1 MGLESSFLKFFNFII
16 IISLLSKIHSFEY
29 LPNWESNKIESNL
42 PDILLDSEIF
52 DYAIDNNTN
61 KIIYSFY
68 KNSNY
73 YFYLNEIQYNNTFKE
88 DLKYFTSPLIEYN
101 GIYYFCSEKYM
112 IKMDSYGNLE
122 PISFDNDDYIEIK
135 NYSLKCLYSPTDKNI
150 LVAFKKTRYVF
161 LYPLD
166 NPKWVTP
173 HTSNLWIDY
182 AYPIIDIN
190 IKNYESDL
198 WLGIFSK
205 NNIENKLSA
214 FKYISNGKFDGYSH
228 NVYYIDNTTYSKNI
242 FSFAF
247 SNSKLYGFSFSY
259 EPKKLNCYNFYYLD
273 ILADNHKD
281 TGNQYI
287 QIFKE
292 AEIHDA
298 YFIENTQILIYIIR
312 KIERDSSY
320 NFYLG
325 AIDIDNFIILYNIKM
340 DNYKKVF
347 YDFGYLY
354 NEKGF
359 LRIFEAKKQVIICPF
374 IYDSNE
380 NKCIFFLNENEFY
393 SIDESTG
400 INKNKKENECN
411 KKILSN
417 YCLDKCPKGLGLYNG
432 ECILCSTIY
441 YKFLYGSQICVEG
454 VPEDYN
460 NKYHNDER
468 IYYDCSEAEENLK
481 YFDYNCYS
489 SCSEIYGIPN
499 ENNTDDCITC
509 ESLGKIYNNDDCVTS
524 CDENKKDGF
533 GLVNMELNG
542 RNYSFCKT
550 CFDIGK
556 FYYKGE
562 CYDKC
567 PSEELVYESDKI
579 CFLCNEK
586 YTDKKYNSNGVCV
599 KECPD
604 GYGIQII
611 EVDGNEAMKC
621 YNCKENNK
629 YLVHNKTCQDSCEK
643 YSFIN
648 NKTNICYYC
657 NETNLTFYQDGECVN
672 ECNFSD
678 AYGLEDGNICMKC
691 SRNEIDEKR
700 NKYKD
705 EKCVSY
711 CGTYIEN
718 NGICEPCPEDKKY
731 FFEYECYSKCPQY
744 TVIMGDDEYCQSC
757 HGKYQDGNCVEECSK
772 GYVVNKTKII
782 EKNINIEICI
792 TCNSFKNNTWYNGI
806 DCVEYCPITKYASED
821 NFCRLCFCGFS
832 AHNCS
837 KFSDKCIC
845 SNTNVNGEIFG
856 ENCEFF
862 TKRKNNTKILSI
874 EPHAPIISSKK
885 AVFSYNLKDYNNENY
900 NYSIRWRVFVN
911 EIEITDTQYFA
922 SGVNER
928 IFIVNS
934 GVFQPGEIK
943 NEVYLE
949 VNISD
954 KIDLKVINILNDS
967 LSISIQS
974 IKQNREIFLESIE
987 GINHVMDNKFKLN
1000 AENLAGIQEYKFY
1013 YRLLIKDE
1021 HNEIIPIKQRKDLDP
1036 LIDKQNQK
1044 IHFMLPKF
1052 KNFLFEI
1059 SNIREEKYIA
1069 TNIEKIN
1076 ENSNMEYKL
1085 DDILNYTIPSIISS
1099 YNDIEIIF
1107 LIMKY
1112 LDINKN
1118 NDLIISQKEYE
1129 QILNLTEDKL
1139 ILVAKENGAYQ
1150 GPEPEEKENKTEKSI
1165 RYYINYY
1172 EPKTIFSLMN
1182 KIFLSQETKI
1192 PNECFDKIAIIFK
1205 EFFNILLENNYEKK
1219 LDKSDILSFFRTF
1232 DHFIE
1237 IYVNKQKSD
1246 NNYII
1251 NKDDVLEI
1259 LNKLTEYL
1267 ISQVYPGE
1275 TIRLV
1280 GKQVSLFLSRFG
1292 EYQNHLSFSST
1303 NNISEKLKYDDYN
1316 TFTYYDYNINQEKCD
1331 DDGNTLLCI
1340 ENAQYKIFKEN
1351 ISDIHNY
1358 CLSLITINNNNDKFF
1373 HNENEGNTFQM
1384 NLINYINK
1392 DKIYNTSLFYDIEFP
1407 FYYVPSLSKNH
1418 QKIFTEDINSNIER
1432 DYRNITCVPKN
1443 NLYNDDYYCLTYFN
1457 YDTNVIKCS
1466 CNIMDEITYI
1476 SNYKAANFYK
1486 EIQTKG
1492 KFKTYGYFN
1501 KFSLYGFFGILA
1513 IILIPNF
1520 FYLLYEIK
1528 NDIKKAEYKLLSYT
1542 QKIKDSYLQV
1552 KALNNTSI
1560 CSFSILAFI
1569 YKFPYL
1575 SPLRRCNLQTPKYI
1589 KHFIII
1595 LSIAYGMG
1603 TNLLLFLIYYPF
1615 KEKQEII
1622 DKRDIKNKNF
1632 EVIDK
1637 NIIIKYLD
1645 KSAIF
1650 SLFGLIVS
1658 GILYYIFSK
1667 VLSFNTDERKYW
1679 KHMKT
1684 IFSNYIS
1691 NKIKNEVLLGPNW
1704 NKIKLRIIAYY
1715 NLCGQFILSKK
1726 LKKKSKTNKNFENYL
1741 TTSQAKRRDTEEM
1754 LLPLDAEGEMTELKD
1769 KTNKAGKYR
1778 SPSINNQKENI
1789 KNNHFNVGAINDSR
1803 DDSININGN
1812 VIAIIKSV
1820 HTDNFQLYGSKNKA
1834 DKLIEKNQKFER
1846 IKNKYICK
1854 KSTKNS
1860 IEDEI
1865 ESGSRSCS
1873 FDFINFYK
1881 ELEIEYVNNITFL
1894 PTDEYIIS
1902 ESIKKKQI
1910 RKGKSSTVS
1919 ISTTH
1924 HPEGY
1929 WSIFIANFVLAIL
1942 LILFVIVMFKYI
1954 KLLLNDF
1961 GSFIINI
1968 WIGSSIF
1975 IYLLA
1980 YPILYYI
1987 KIFIGSFLLFKCYY
2001 IKNKLI
2007 GKILYWIFVDKTM
2020 IHIFKV
2026 RNYIT
2031 KYKKELDY

>member
-1 MGLESSFLKFFNFII
+1 MKMKQKTALLKFSLCFII
-16 IISLLSKIHSFEY
+16 LFSLLSTIISFQKIPCWNNATINVSD
-29 LPNWESNKIESNL
+29 LPNDLNN
-42 PDILLDSEIF
+42 SEII
-52 DYAIDNNTN
+52 DYTINNHTN
-61 KIIYSFY
+61 GKYNILYSIVENDIYY
-68 KNSNY
+68 LYINGTKYQHNY
-73 YFYLNEIQYNNTFKE
+73 KE

-101 GIYYFCSEKYM
+101 NEYYFCASLKNI
-112 IKMDSYGNLE
+112 IKINSSGNLE
-122 PISFDNDDYIEIK
+122 EIQNQQCLNDYLDYE
-135 NYSLKCLYSPTDKNI
+135 LKCYYHYDKNII
-150 LVAFKKTRYVF
+150 LVAFINTPFVNSYDLNNNQWLKEKPHE
-161 LYPLD
+161 LEID
-166 NPKWVTP
+166 N
-173 HTSNLWIDY
+173 NN
-182 AYPIIDIN
+182 IIDTN
-190 IKNYESDL
+190 AYNVEVGDNKFY
-198 WLGIFSK
+198 LGIFFKNESK
-205 NNIENKLSA
+205 NFFVAATYFHQLDLARHYKIIFE
-214 FKYISNGKFDGYSH
+214 GK
-228 NVYYIDNTTYSKNI
+228 VYSKSIVSFGEWDSTPIGYI
-242 FSFAF
+242 FT
-247 SNSKLYGFSFSY
+247 Y
-259 EPKKLNCYNFYYLD
+259 EPKELNTYNFFYIKIRATNCLVNNGSYYLT
-273 ILADNHKD
+273 L
-281 TGNQYI
+281 
-287 QIFKE
+287 FRE
-292 AEIHDA
+292 AEIYDA
-298 YFIENTQILIYIIR
+298 FFVENSPVLVYFIR
-312 KIERDSSY
+312 KREKDSTS

-325 AIDIDNFIILYNIKM
+325 AVDINSFVIIYNVKIDKE
-340 DNYKKVF
+340 KKVYF
-347 YDFGYLY
+347 DNGYLY
-354 NEKGF
+354 KNKGF
-359 LRIFEAKKQVIICPF
+359 LRLFENGSQKRICPF
-374 IYDSNE
+374 IYDSNKDSCKLLLDDNQYFYIVESSGE
-380 NKCIFFLNENEFY
+380 NNNTI
-393 SIDESTG
+393 I
-400 INKNKKENECN
+400 
-411 KKILSN
+411 
-417 YCLDKCPKGLGLYNG
+417 DKCPEDGEIVKKYCLKECPNG
-432 ECILCSTIY
+432 FGKNNQRCVLCLTENVAFYMYHTQECVTYI
-441 YKFLYGSQICVEG
+441 KE
-454 VPEDYN
+454 EDSNYPYDGN
-460 NKYHNDER
+460 
-468 IYYDCSEAEENLK
+468 IYYDCNDLK
-481 YFDYNCYS
+481 YFGYNCYDD
-489 SCSEIYGIPN
+489 CSEIYGISKDNQN
-499 ENNTDDCITC
+499 ECATC
-509 ESLGKIYNNDDCVTS
+509 ESYNQIFDNYECVYS
-524 CDENKKDGF
+524 CNKTGI
-533 GLVNMELNG
+533 GQVSMELNG
-542 RNYSFCKT
+542 INYTFCHN
-550 CFDIGK
+550 CSEIGK
-556 FYYKGE
+556 YYYDGK

-567 PSEELVYESDKI
+567 PLEEQVYDSDNICFICSDRFKDKI
-579 CFLCNEK
+579 
-586 YTDKKYNSNGVCV
+586 YNLNGECV
-599 KECPD
+599 EGCSK
-604 GYGIQII
+604 GNQTFII
-611 EVDGNEAMKC
+611 NGKLDC
-621 YNCKENNK
+621 YNCKEHNQ
-629 YLVHNKTCQDSCEK
+629 YFLHNKTCQNECEIFSL
-643 YSFIN
+643 YDN
-648 NKTNICYYC
+648 ETNICYFC
-657 NETNLTFYQDGECVN
+657 NETDLQYYEDGQCVKECS
-672 ECNFSD
+672 FMF
-678 AYGLEDGNICMKC
+678 GLEDYGICKNC
-691 SRNEIDEKR
+691 SEIEERKL
-700 NKYKD
+700 YK
-705 EKCVSY
+705 EGKCVST
-711 CGTYIEN
+711 CGTYIN
-718 NGICEPCPEDKKY
+718 DNGLCKTCPNDTL
-731 FFEYECYSKCPQY
+731 FFEYDCFPECPNY
-744 TVIMGDDEYCQSC
+744 TIQMPGNYCLYC
-757 HGKYQDGNCVEECSK
+757 HDKFQEGRCVDECSK
-772 GYVVNKTKII
+772 GYVVNKTKIK
-782 EKNINIEICI
+782 EKHIDVEICL
-792 TCNSFKNNTWYNGI
+792 TCDSFNNTWFNGI
-806 DCVEYCPITKYASED
+806 DCVEYCPITKYASDD

-832 AHNCS
+832 AYNCN
-837 KFSDKCIC
+837 KTSDKCIC
-845 SNTNVNGEIFG
+845 NNTNVNGEIFG
-856 ENCEFF
+856 DNCEFF

-900 NYSIRWRVFVN
+900 NYSIRWRVFVDEN
-911 EIEITDTQYFA
+911 EITDTQYFA
-922 SGVNER
+922 TGVNER

-974 IKQNREIFLESIE
+974 IKQNREIFLESVE
-987 GINHVMDNKFKLN
+987 GINTVMDNKFILN

-1069 TNIEKIN
+1069 TNIEKKN

-1085 DDILNYTIPSIISS
+1085 DDILNYTVSSIISS

-1118 NDLIISQKEYE
+1118 NDLNISQKEYE
-1129 QILNLTEDKL
+1129 QILNFIDDKL
-1139 ILVAKENGAYQ
+1139 TLVAKENGAYQ
-1150 GPEPEEKENKTEKSI
+1150 GPEPEIKENKTENSI

-1192 PNECFDKIAIIFK
+1192 PNECFDKIVIIFK
-1205 EFFNILLENNYEKK
+1205 EFFNILLKNNYEKK
-1219 LDKSDILSFFRTF
+1219 LDNSDILSFFRTF

-1251 NKDDVLEI
+1251 NKADVLEI

-1280 GKQVSLFLSRFG
+1280 GKKVSLFLSRFG

-1340 ENAQYKIFKEN
+1340 ENGQYEIFKEN

-1358 CLSLITINNNNDKFF
+1358 CLSLIAINNNNDKFAQ
-1373 HNENEGNTFQM
+1373 NENEGNTFKM
-1384 NLINYINK
+1384 NLINYINN
-1392 DKIYNTSLFYDIEFP
+1392 DKINNTSLFYDIEFP
-1407 FYYVPSLSKNH
+1407 FYYVHSSSKNH
-1418 QKIFTEDINSNIER
+1418 QKIFIEDINSNTER

-1520 FYLLYEIK
+1520 CYLIYEIK

-1632 EVIDK
+1632 EVIDEH
-1637 NIIIKYLD
+1637 IISKYLN

-1684 IFSNYIS
+1684 IFSNYVS
-1691 NKIKNEVLLGPNW
+1691 NKIKNEVLLGPTW

-1769 KTNKAGKYR
+1769 KTNKVGKYR

-1789 KNNHFNVGAINDSR
+1789 KNNHFKVGAINDSG
-1803 DDSININGN
+1803 DDSININAN
-1812 VIAIIKSV
+1812 VVKIIKSV

-1834 DKLIEKNQKFER
+1834 DKLIEKNKKFER

-1854 KSTKNS
+1854 KSIKNS

-1881 ELEIEYVNNITFL
+1881 ELEIEYVNNISFL

-1919 ISTTH
+1919 ISSTH

-1942 LILFVIVMFKYI
+1942 LIIYVIVMFKYI
-1954 KLLLNDF
+1954 KSLLNDF